1 MKKLVYISFFML
13 LLASCQKEEIIPN
26 TTSIK
31 PSETEKGTD
40 GGGSNTGEII
50 VSTGGTT
57 TEGTDNGNGGVDSG
71 GDITDPMRKKD
82 KKDNK

>member
-13 LLASCQKEEIIPN
+13 LLASCQKE
-26 TTSIK
+26 
-31 PSETEKGTD
+31 
-40 GGGSNTGEII
+40 GEVV

-57 TEGTDNGNGGVDSG
+57 TEGTDNGDGGVDSG